1 MDFTKE
7 KVLKLADLLMIGL
20 TEEETNMVFDEFGII
35 DKNINKINEIENI
48 ADIEP
53 MTHAIDNFDYVLRE
67 DVVEDSISKDE
78 LLQNSDNND
87 GDNVVIP
94 KVVG

>member
-20 TEEETNMVFDEFGII
+20 TEEETNMVFDEFEII

-53 MTHAIDNFDYVLRE
+53 MTHALDSFDYVLRQ

>member
-20 TEEETNMVFDEFGII
+20 TEEETNMVFDEFEII

-53 MTHAIDNFDYVLRE
+53 MTHALDNFDYVLRE
-67 DVVEDSISKDE
+67 DVADESIPKDE

>member
-20 TEEETNMVFDEFGII
+20 TEEETNMVFAEFEII

-53 MTHAIDNFDYVLRE
+53 MTHALDNFDYVLRE

>member
-20 TEEETNMVFDEFGII
+20 TEEETNMVFDEFEII

-53 MTHAIDNFDYVLRE
+53 MTHALDNFDYVLRE
-67 DVVEDSISKDE
+67 DIVEESILKDE

>member
-7 KVLKLADLLMIGL
+7 KVLKLADLLIIGL
-20 TEEETNMVFDEFGII
+20 TEEETNMVFDEFEII

-53 MTHAIDNFDYVLRE
+53 MTHALDNFDYVLRE

>member
-20 TEEETNMVFDEFGII
+20 TEEETNMVFDEFEII

-53 MTHAIDNFDYVLRE
+53 MTHALDNFDYVLRE
-67 DVVEDSISKDE
+67 DVADESIPKDE
-78 LLQNSDNND
+78 LLQNSDNKD
-87 GDNVVIP
+87 VDNVVIP

>member
-20 TEEETNMVFDEFGII
+20 TEEETNMVFDEFEII

-53 MTHAIDNFDYVLRE
+53 MTHALDNFDYVLRE
-67 DVVEDSISKDE
+67 DAVEDSISKDE

>member
-20 TEEETNMVFDEFGII
+20 TEEETNMVFDEFEII

-53 MTHAIDNFDYVLRE
+53 MTHALDNFDYVLRE

>member
-20 TEEETNMVFDEFGII
+20 TEEETNMVFDEFEII

-48 ADIEP
+48 NDIEP
-53 MTHAIDNFDYVLRE
+53 MTHAIDNFDYKLRE
-67 DVVEDSISKDE
+67 DVVEDSRSKDE

>member
-20 TEEETNMVFDEFGII
+20 TEEETNMVFDEFEII

-67 DVVEDSISKDE
+67 DVADESITRDE

>member
-20 TEEETNMVFDEFGII
+20 TEEETNMVFDEFEII
-35 DKNINKINEIENI
+35 DKNIN
-48 ADIEP
+48 DIEP

-67 DVVEDSISKDE
+67 DVADESITKDE

>member
-20 TEEETNMVFDEFGII
+20 TEEETNMVFDEFEII

>member
-20 TEEETNMVFDEFGII
+20 TEEETNMVFDEFEII

-48 ADIEP
+48 NDIEP
-53 MTHAIDNFDYVLRE
+53 MTHALDNFDYVLRE
-67 DVVEDSISKDE
+67 DVADESIRKDE

>member
-20 TEEETNMVFDEFGII
+20 TEEETNMVFDEFEII

-53 MTHAIDNFDYVLRE
+53 MTHALDNFDYVLRE
-67 DVVEDSISKDE
+67 DIADESIPKDE

>member
-20 TEEETNMVFDEFGII
+20 TEEETNMVFDEFEII

-53 MTHAIDNFDYVLRE
+53 MTHALDNFEYVLRE
-67 DVVEDSISKDE
+67 DIVEESILKDE

>member
-20 TEEETNMVFDEFGII
+20 TEEETNMVFDEFEII

-53 MTHAIDNFDYVLRE
+53 MTHAIDNFDYKLRE
-67 DVVEDSISKDE
+67 DVVEDSISKNE